1 MHMAAE
7 TKSGSLLQRM
17 LATGTGEL
25 PAEVA
30 GFFLGL
36 SFPAA
41 DQERI
46 SELSE
51 KANEGDLEPQER
63 DELALYVLVG
73 DFLAI
78 MQSRARASLSKRT
91 PAI

>member
-1 MHMAAE
+1 MVAE
-7 TKSGSLLQRM
+7 TNSGSLLQRM
-17 LATGTGEL
+17 LASGTGDMS
-25 PAEVA
+25 PEVA

-41 DQERI
+41 DSQRI
-46 SELSE
+46 GELSE
-51 KANEGDLEPQER
+51 KANEGDLAPRER

-78 MQSRARASLSKRT
+78 MQSRARASLSKPT
-91 PAI
+91 PAA